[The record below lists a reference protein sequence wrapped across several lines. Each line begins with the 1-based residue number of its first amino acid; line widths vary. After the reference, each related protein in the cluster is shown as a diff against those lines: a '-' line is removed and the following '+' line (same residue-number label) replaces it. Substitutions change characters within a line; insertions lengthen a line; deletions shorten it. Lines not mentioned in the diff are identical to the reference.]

1 MTPDDPLEQELAA
14 LRPRPPSPALRRGV
28 ARRLAGRRRW
38 WWAGAAA
45 GAIAAGIVVVLL
57 ARRADR
63 PPDVVP
69 GPVPPVAVA
78 TPPPTVQAYNLAL
91 ARSPAALDDLLD
103 REAVRSARAGVAAPA
118 RAAFTPDLLTMR
130 GPAE

>member
-1 MTPDDPLEQELAA
+1 MTPDDALEQELAA
-14 LRPRPPSPALRRGV
+14 LRPRPPSPALRRSV
-28 ARRLAGRRRW
+28 AGRLAGRQW
-38 WWAGAAA
+38 GWAGAAA
-45 GAIAAGIVVVLL
+45 GAVAAGVAAVLL

-91 ARSPAALDDLLD
+91 AKSPEALDD
-103 REAVRSARAGVAAPA
+103 
-118 RAAFTPDLLTMR
+118 
-130 GPAE
+130 